1 MPLSLDNLGWFY
13 RGDTSPQDS
22 PATNKAISTFLSF
35 TAILGIFVVATWT
48 FSLVRLISSL
58 YILPGRKVQPP
69 LMRLYSSLTS
79 AEGKVEPR
87 TDIYQL
93 STFGTPSKTYA
104 IITGASDGLGREYA
118 LQLSALGFHTLLVS
132 RTASKLSSVASA
144 ITSKYP
150 NCIVKTHAIDF
161 ARASSTDYNNLKS
174 AIDDL
179 SSGGGSDGKEVGILI
194 NNVGLSHSIPVPF
207 SDTPTQEVED
217 IITINNLATLKVTQ
231 LVLPHL
237 IARRKGLILTMGSF
251 GGMLPT
257 PLLATYSG
265 SKAFLQHWSTALAS
279 ELAPH
284 NITVELVQSYLVTTA
299 MSKIRRTSALI
310 PGPREFVRSVLS
322 SIGRT
327 GGAQGF
333 SYTSTSYWSHALMQW
348 GMLRV
353 VGVHSKVAL
362 AYNKVMHEG
371 IRKRALK
378 KQARESG
385 QQAKGTKGE

>member
-1 MPLSLDNLGWFY
+1 MGLLSCPPCLLPLY
-13 RGDTSPQDS
+13 SPGQE
-22 PATNKAISTFLSF
+22 
-35 TAILGIFVVATWT
+35 G
-48 FSLVRLISSL
+48 SSL
-58 YILPGRKVQPP
+58 LAASP
-69 LMRLYSSLTS
+69 LLSRLHCRESCS
-79 AEGKVEPR
+79 K
-87 TDIYQL
+87 TDLCQL
-93 STFGTPSKTYA
+93 SSFGTPSKTYA

-161 ARASSTDYNNLKS
+161 AHASPSDYKNLKS

-179 SSGGGSDGKEVGILI
+179 SSGGGGGSGKEVGILI

-279 ELAPH
+279 ELASH

-310 PGPREFVRSVLS
+310 PGPREFVRSVLAS
-322 SIGRT
+322 VGRT

-333 SYTSTSYWSHALMQW
+333 SYTSTSYWSHAIMQW
-348 GMLRV
+348 GMLRA

-362 AYNKVMHEG
+362 GFNKVMHEG

-385 QQAKGTKGE
+385 QQGKGTKGE